1 MILYLSY
8 SAMYVYITVLV
19 VLIQHQKKNTMKQQ
33 DMRKECVNVFPGE

>member
-19 VLIQHQKKNTMKQQ
+19 VLIQHQQKKHYETARHAKKMCK
-33 DMRKECVNVFPGE
+33 CVPW